1 MNMAH
6 DGSGSGRSKRV
17 IPSLLVGKIAL
28 SAASVLIFAL
38 LALPMA
44 RPISASMMRRHV
56 RAHMGKD
63 ADVSL
68 CTVVD
73 APFLFALNPRHKDIN
88 SFGLRDDEC
97 CASKPEGVFRILVLG
112 DSVAFGNGV
121 GRDEAFPNR
130 LEQLLQS
137 TRGPCEVLN
146 AGVCGYT
153 AYNELQYYLHR
164 GRDFHPDLVIVAFCL
179 NDVADPRLHW
189 DYTSRSITN
198 IPAAAIPNLQYDRE
212 HILPILNSRWHKPA
226 HEPDLRAKVPTF
238 ITGEDSIDI
247 RVLEDDS
254 TPEWRWLITIY
265 SKLRQAVARDGA
277 RFAIVLFPLAYQL
290 DSAYPYLPQ
299 QRLAAY
305 FNACGAP
312 CLDLLPEL
320 RAARSEQPFMLSLS
334 GYYDVWHLSPQ
345 GHQTAAEAIAR
356 FLETRHLL

>member
-1 MNMAH
+1 MK
-6 DGSGSGRSKRV
+6 S
-17 IPSLLVGKIAL
+17 IPSLLIRKLAL
-28 SAASVLIFAL
+28 SATTLLILVL
-38 LALPMA
+38 LALPVA
-44 RPISASMMRRHV
+44 RPLFASVM
-56 RAHMGKD
+56 RAHARANTAKD
-63 ADVSL
+63 DEVSL

-73 APFLFALNPRHKDIN
+73 APYLFALNPLHQGIN
-88 SFGLRDDEC
+88 SLGLRDDEC
-97 CASKPEGVFRILVLG
+97 SASKPEGVFRILILG

-121 GRDEAFPNR
+121 QKDETFPNQ
-130 LEQLLQS
+130 LEQRLQS
-137 TRGPCEVLN
+137 TRTPCEVLN

-189 DYTSRSITN
+189 DYTSRAITN
-198 IPAAAIPNLQYDRE
+198 IPAAAIPNLQYDRD
-212 HILPILNSRWHKPA
+212 HILPILHSRWHRPA
-226 HEPDLRAKVPTF
+226 HDPDLRAKVPTF

-254 TPEWRWLITIY
+254 TPEWRWLISMY
-265 SKLRQAVARDGA
+265 SRLRQAAAGDGA

-290 DSAYPYLPQ
+290 DDAYPYLPQ

-305 FNACGAP
+305 FNACGTP

-320 RAARSEQPFMLSLS
+320 RAARSEHPFMLSLS

-345 GHQTAAEAIAR
+345 GHRAAAEAIAR
-356 FLETRHLL
+356 FLETEHLL